1 MKRQALGNRIIKVDP
16 GTIHHAFFMAG
27 PADYIM
33 IYGEFG
39 YVKVVDARLLKFNKR
54 KAAYIDLNG
63 KEIMGAIPIDPQH
76 MPYIYYDEIGREEFN
91 IEVGTMVK
99 FIQKD
104 GSCNTKFRIGTS
116 ISTPVKA
123 LKKGRNE
130 YYQIEVTK

>member
-1 MKRQALGNRIIKVDP
+1 
-16 GTIHHAFFMAG
+16 
-27 PADYIM
+27 
-33 IYGEFG
+33 
-39 YVKVVDARLLKFNKR
+39 
-54 KAAYIDLNG
+54 
-63 KEIMGAIPIDPQH
+63 MGAIPIDPQH

>member
-1 MKRQALGNRIIKVDP
+1 
-16 GTIHHAFFMAG
+16 
-27 PADYIM
+27 
-33 IYGEFG
+33 
-39 YVKVVDARLLKFNKR
+39 
-54 KAAYIDLNG
+54 
-63 KEIMGAIPIDPQH
+63 
-76 MPYIYYDEIGREEFN
+76 
-91 IEVGTMVK
+91 MVK